1 MFSTFSVLQFGIFP
15 KRFIMQQLLVLNII
29 LKAIH
34 SNKGVD
40 ILYLDFRKAFDLVSH
55 GKLLRKFRGLLRSEV
70 VSGVGS
76 RLILITDIS
85 VYASIIISLVCCQ
98 LSQVFPKVR
107 SILGQLL
114 FAIFINDLR
123 NCVRI
128 NILSFP
134 LCCGY

>member
-1 MFSTFSVLQFGIFP
+1 MFNTFSVHQFGIFP

-29 LKAIH
+29 FKAIH

-55 GKLLRKFRGLLRSEV
+55 GKLLIKFRGLLRSEV
-70 VSGVGS
+70 VSSVGL

-85 VYASIIISLVCCQ
+85 MYASKIIFLVCCQ

-107 SILGQLL
+107 SILGPLL

-134 LCCGY
+134 LC

>member
-1 MFSTFSVLQFGIFP
+1 MFNTFSVHQFGFFP

-29 LKAIH
+29 FKAIH

-55 GKLLRKFRGLLRSEV
+55 GKLLSKFRGLLRSEV
-70 VSGVGS
+70 VSSVGS

-85 VYASIIISLVCCQ
+85 MYASIIISLVCCQ

-107 SILGQLL
+107 SILGPLL

-134 LCCGY
+134 LC

>member
-1 MFSTFSVLQFGIFP
+1 MFNTFSVHQFGIFP

-29 LKAIH
+29 FKAIH

-40 ILYLDFRKAFDLVSH
+40 ILYLDFRKAFNLGSH
-55 GKLLRKFRGLLRSEV
+55 GKLLSKFRGLLRSEV
-70 VSGVGS
+70 VSSVGS
-76 RLILITDIS
+76 RLILIIDIS
-85 VYASIIISLVCCQ
+85 MYASIIIFLVCCQ

-107 SILGQLL
+107 SILGPLL

-134 LCCGY
+134 LC